1 MFSFKKLSKFIL
13 DCGIYVKYR
22 TIFIKLKESVEKDSM
37 KNDLLTTLSEENP
50 EFKTN
55 EKVPAI
61 DHVPINS
68 DEEDD
73 YDDFDFDFT
82 DIEVDPKYKTITKS
96 TINRVE

>member
-1 MFSFKKLSKFIL
+1 
-13 DCGIYVKYR
+13 
-22 TIFIKLKESVEKDSM
+22 M
-37 KNDLLTTLSEENP
+37 KNDLLITAMTSEQNP
-50 EFKTN
+50 DFKTN

-73 YDDFDFDFT
+73 YDDFDFT

-96 TINRVE
+96 TYNRVE

>member
-1 MFSFKKLSKFIL
+1 
-13 DCGIYVKYR
+13 
-22 TIFIKLKESVEKDSM
+22 M
-37 KNDLLTTLSEENP
+37 KNDLLITAMTSEQNP
-50 EFKTN
+50 DFKTN

-73 YDDFDFDFT
+73 YDDFDFT